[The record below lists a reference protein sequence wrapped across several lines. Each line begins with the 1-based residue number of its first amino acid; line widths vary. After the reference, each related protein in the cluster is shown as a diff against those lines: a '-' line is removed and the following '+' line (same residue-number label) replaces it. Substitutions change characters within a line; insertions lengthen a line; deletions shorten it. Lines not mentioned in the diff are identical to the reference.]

1 MGMEGFAGADLDRL
15 SNVVTGTSHSRLIP
29 QDTVRRPKDDPAI
42 SRNVLCPSFSLL
54 LPVPPAISLSL
65 VRGTQERMRSDTQ
78 RFERSAFSFSFF
90 SAAIMGRD
98 NGEEFWV
105 RGRLKP
111 AFTRSSIENIKVG
124 YIKLY
129 F

>member
-65 VRGTQERMRSDTQ
+65 VRGTQKRIQIPKIRKKRLLLFFLLGSNNGQ
-78 RFERSAFSFSFF
+78 R
-90 SAAIMGRD
+90 
-98 NGEEFWV
+98 
-105 RGRLKP
+105 
-111 AFTRSSIENIKVG
+111 
-124 YIKLY
+124 
-129 F
+129 